1 MSDFHLETLPD
12 SAVYYVVGS
21 RYCNAL
27 YVLVAVTSSGLL
39 FVKQKLGV
47 NFDSD

>member
-12 SAVYYVVGS
+12 SAVYYVVG